1 MWGINLRLG
10 FERLG
15 DYSILLYHIYFIL
28 KIIMLIMQTR
38 RHNSIWV
45 RIVFECPELMSE
57 IINKIKNKI
66 RLGRYRLAYRLLAES

>member
-15 DYSILLYHIYFIL
+15 DYSILLYHIHFIL